1 MTRKIVFTNTGSMF
15 SHSTTTIIH
24 ESHNPT
30 TDRFSVSHPSTTN
43 RVDGKNCISSC
54 RIIIVGSSG
63 PSTGTI

>member
-1 MTRKIVFTNTGSMF
+1 MF

-24 ESHNPT
+24 GSHNPT

-43 RVDGKNCISSC
+43 RVDGKNYISSG
-54 RIIIVGSSG
+54 RIIVGSSG